1 MGFLHNGGNLTVERY
16 NNTNGRPANP
26 SAAVGNDWV
35 HIDVVLSTDDTAIY
49 VNGVERARVDSEYSL
64 LDILGSSS
72 ILQIGKA
79 NWAAGEYT
87 QASMDNLKIWNKALD
102 AETIQKN
109 VPSFFL
115 EQEMEAIKAEIAD
128 VTLKMARAFFRT
140 TAEQLPGNRKWTRS
154 LSERTD

>member
-1 MGFLHNGGNLTVERY
+1 MTVSYDIKNERTATNWAFYAAPNDSTQLNTTEHYVGFLHNGGNLTVERY

-79 NWAAGEYT
+79 NWAAGGIY
-87 QASMDNLKIWNKALD
+87 
-102 AETIQKN
+102 
-109 VPSFFL
+109 
-115 EQEMEAIKAEIAD
+115 
-128 VTLKMARAFFRT
+128 
-140 TAEQLPGNRKWTRS
+140 PGIHG
-154 LSERTD
+154 